1 MNREIKDHR
10 YPNEKLTTKAA
21 KEMYEHSL
29 KIESEY
35 KHLIN
40 GMVLLIKLISN
51 IFLIITFVFSCD
63 SGL

>member
-10 YPNEKLTTKAA
+10 YANDKLTTKAA

-35 KHLIN
+35 KDLID
-40 GMVLLIKLISN
+40 GK
-51 IFLIITFVFSCD
+51 FDF
-63 SGL
+63 